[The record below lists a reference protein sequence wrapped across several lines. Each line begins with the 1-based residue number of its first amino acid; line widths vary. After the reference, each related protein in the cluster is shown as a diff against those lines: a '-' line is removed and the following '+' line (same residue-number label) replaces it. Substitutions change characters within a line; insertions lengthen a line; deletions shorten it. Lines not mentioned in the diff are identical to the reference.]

1 MKYTIEFD
9 YLRFKNPAPVKSWEG
24 VRDATSYGSECV
36 QMTLD
41 QAHGSEDC
49 LFLNVFTKDVAAKK
63 PVLVYIHGGSFI
75 MGSAKVAKP
84 DYLLEEDIV
93 LVTIQYR
100 LGPLGFLT
108 TADSEAPGNYGL
120 QDQILALQWIQ
131 QHIHKFGGD
140 KDQVGKIIS
149 SILMYK
155 TRCASVRV

>member
-1 MKYTIEFD
+1 MVI
-9 YLRFKNPAPVKSWEG
+9 
-24 VRDATSYGSECV
+24 
-36 QMTLD
+36 
-41 QAHGSEDC
+41 
-49 LFLNVFTKDVAAKK
+49 TKKR
-63 PVLVYIHGGSFI
+63 PVLVWIHGGNFAR
-75 MGSAKVAKP
+75 GSAAEYDP
-84 DYLLEEDIV
+84 DYLLDEDIV